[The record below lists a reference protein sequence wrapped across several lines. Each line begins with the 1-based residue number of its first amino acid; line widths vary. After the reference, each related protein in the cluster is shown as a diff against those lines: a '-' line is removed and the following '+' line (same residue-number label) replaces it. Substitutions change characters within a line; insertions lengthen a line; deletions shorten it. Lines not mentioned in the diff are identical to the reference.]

1 MVATLELDEDV
12 LGLVAELSG
21 APLPGDGP
29 SWEAVTV
36 DGLERGRGAVVQR
49 LHHSL
54 ADGVDAVRLW
64 RRLQSDGEPSER
76 AGSAGERSVPPAARD
91 TAALVTS
98 VAAGA
103 ARMVLDPLDP
113 AAVTHPPCSWHR
125 CGVPSARSSVPA
137 LPASSRR
144 FLPSAPGATN
154 YKPAVVRRPVAMFR
168 RPTHR
173 AWRGRTARPRP
184 RRGRR

>member
-21 APLPGDGP
+21 DPFGP
-29 SWEAVTV
+29 RLGAALNVTV
-36 DGLERGRGAVVQR
+36 LPMGDQL
-49 LHHSL
+49 
-54 ADGVDAVRLW
+54 
-64 RRLQSDGEPSER
+64 
-76 AGSAGERSVPPAARD
+76 
-91 TAALVTS
+91 
-98 VAAGA
+98 
-103 ARMVLDPLDP
+103 PLGINIAP
-113 AAVTHPPCSWHR
+113 AAVTHRSVLMASMR
-125 CGVPSARSSVPA
+125 RAFGAFVGARTPGE
-137 LPASSRR
+137 PASI
-144 FLPSAPGATN
+144 PASAPGASS